1 MRLKSRI
8 NRIRMDRIKF
18 VFDLDGTVTSEE
30 TLPLIAKHFK
40 VQEEIEQLTRET
52 IQGDIPFV
60 ESFIR
65 RVFILGKLPVSEV
78 ADLLE
83 TTSLY
88 SKLVSF
94 IKIHSDKC
102 AIATGN
108 LECWAYKLLQRIGC
122 EYYCSDS
129 IVENNQVVKL
139 TKILRKEQVV
149 EHYQKDGYKVVF
161 IGDGNNDLEAMR
173 IADIAIAF
181 GATHFPS
188 KSILPITDYLV
199 FKEEALCRQLSL
211 LL

>member
-1 MRLKSRI
+1 MK
-8 NRIRMDRIKF
+8 NVKF

-40 VQEEIEQLTRET
+40 IEAEIDELTRET
-52 IQGDIPFV
+52 VRGNIPFV

-65 RVFILGKLPVSEV
+65 RVFILGKLPVDEV
-78 ADLLE
+78 ACLLE
-83 TTSLY
+83 HTGLHGELAT
-88 SKLVSF
+88 F
-94 IKIHSDKC
+94 IREHPGNC

-108 LECWAYKLLQRIGC
+108 LECWVHKLLRKIGC
-122 EYYCSDS
+122 ASHCSDA

-149 EHYQKDGYKVVF
+149 EDYQRAGHSVVF

-173 IADIAIAF
+173 VADISIAV
-181 GATHFPS
+181 GLTHEPS
-188 KSILPITDYLV
+188 KSILPISDYLIY
-199 FKEEALCRQLSL
+199 EEKTLCRQLSL